1 MKKFIINGVQDDSI
15 LYEMEVEAG
24 DVLLSING
32 MPVTDVLDYRYLIA
46 DDSLVVEIEKPDG
59 EIWELDI
66 EKEFEEDLGVEFP
79 EEMIGTKTCK
89 NNCIF
94 CFIDQLP
101 TGMRESLYV
110 KDDDERLS
118 FLTGNYITMTN
129 LTEAELKR
137 IIRYRIMPMN
147 LSIHTTNPELRCKML
162 KNRFAGDVMSYLE
175 AFRDNDIQ
183 MNGQIVLVPDFNDGV
198 ELEKTLKDLIAFY
211 PILQSVSVVPVGLS
225 NHRQGLETLRPF
237 AREDALK
244 TLEIINSVHDEMEK
258 KHGDGFV
265 YPSDEFYLL
274 AKQPIP
280 EIDYYNGFPQI
291 ENGVGMMA
299 DFKASIHD
307 SLAQLKDADNKSIH
321 QESIQS
327 NAHQIKIGIITG
339 NAAFDY
345 ICSLIADIKR
355 TLPQL
360 DLDVFPVTN
369 HFFGEAITVSGLLT
383 GTDIV
388 EQIKPML
395 VENPRNLLLV
405 PENAL
410 RSGTHTLLDD
420 WTLETL
426 SEALAVTVQGIPV
439 IGEDLIH
446 ALLNTNTLIK
456 TNNTNKL

>member
-1 MKKFIINGVQDDSI
+1 MKKFIINGVQNDSI

-32 MPVTDVLDYRYLIA
+32 LPVTDVLDYRYLIA
-46 DDSLVVEIEKPDG
+46 DDTLVVEIEKPDG

-147 LSIHTTNPELRCKML
+147 LSIHTTNPELRRKML

-175 AFRDNDIQ
+175 AFRDNGIQ
-183 MNGQIVLVPDFNDGV
+183 MNGQIVLVPDFNDRA
-198 ELEKTLKDLIAFY
+198 ELEKTLNDLIAFY
-211 PILQSVSVVPVGLS
+211 PMLQSVSVVPVGLS
-225 NHRQGLETLRPF
+225 NHRQGLEALRPF
-237 AREDALK
+237 TREDALK
-244 TLEIINSVHDEMEK
+244 TLDIINSVHDAMEK
-258 KHGDGFV
+258 EHGDGFV

-274 AKQPIP
+274 AEQPIP
-280 EIDYYNGFPQI
+280 DIDYYNGFPQI

-299 DFKASIHD
+299 DFKASIDD
-307 SLAQLKDADNKSIH
+307 SLHQLKEANR
-321 QESIQS
+321 ELIQ
-327 NAHQIKIGIITG
+327 QGETYKRIGIITG

-345 ICSLIADIKR
+345 ICSLVADIKKS
-355 TLPQL
+355 LPQL
-360 DLDVFPVTN
+360 DLEVFPVTN

-388 EQIKPML
+388 AQIKPML
-395 VENPRNLLLV
+395 ADKPRDLLLV

-426 SEALAVTVQGIPV
+426 SEALAVTVQGVPV
-439 IGEDLIH
+439 MGEDLI
-446 ALLNTNTLIK
+446 NTLLEP
-456 TNNTNKL
+456 NKL